1 MEEKYDIKEARTL
14 ELLCANLS
22 YDEAIEALWLYQDLY
37 GYDVIMVHSEEYLCS
52 KAKHKNEATEYK
64 IDYIHYFAELQLMG
78 NLL

>member
-37 GYDVIMVHSEEYLCS
+37 GYDVIMVRSEC
-52 KAKHKNEATEYK
+52 AKTKYQNAATEYK